1 MIRAFRGAAVL
12 SGGAGLISGGVLGA
26 GGWVWGGGLGAVLNN
41 GVFAIRDVDH
51 QAVSVTS
58 KGQERKAG

>member
-26 GGWVWGGGLGAVLNN
+26 GGWVLGAVLNN